1 MTASNDA
8 PARDANARPL
18 EPTPQMYLTPQRR
31 RDMSLVADI
40 VAGEPDAFDQ
50 LHALYRDRVFRFAM
64 KRLRDA
70 AEAEDVCQDVFLQ
83 IFRCIGSYQGRSSLL
98 TWIFGV
104 THHQICRRHRRRS
117 LESYSL
123 DEPTAREPSVEQ
135 VPTDRKVEA
144 VRVLAD
150 CQRVI
155 DEQLNE
161 TQREVFELRYA
172 ENCTTREI
180 AEKLGKSNQAIK
192 ISLFRSRQTLA
203 DEANGL
209 GALLSA

>member
-8 PARDANARPL
+8 PARDANVRPL

-31 RDMSLVADI
+31 HDMSLVADI

-203 DEANGL
+203 GEANGL

>member
-8 PARDANARPL
+8 PIRTANVRNL
-18 EPTPQMYLTPQRR
+18 EPTPQMHLTPQRQ
-31 RDMSLVADI
+31 RDVSLVADI
-40 VAGEPDAFDQ
+40 VAGEQDAFDQ

-155 DEQLNE
+155 EEQLNE
-161 TQREVFELRYA
+161 TQREVFALRYA

>member
-1 MTASNDA
+1 MH
-8 PARDANARPL
+8 
-18 EPTPQMYLTPQRR
+18 LTPQRQ

-40 VAGEPDAFDQ
+40 VAGEQDAFDQ

-144 VRVLAD
+144 VRVLAA

-155 DEQLNE
+155 EEQLNE
-161 TQREVFELRYA
+161 TQREVFALRYA

-203 DEANGL
+203 DEADGL